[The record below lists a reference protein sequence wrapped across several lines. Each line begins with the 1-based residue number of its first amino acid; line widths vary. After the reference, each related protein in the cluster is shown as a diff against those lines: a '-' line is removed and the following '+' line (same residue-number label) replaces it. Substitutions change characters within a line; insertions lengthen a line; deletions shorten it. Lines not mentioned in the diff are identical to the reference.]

1 MKITT
6 FLKNNIVYLDGG
18 MGSLLQASGLK
29 AGEFPERWNIT
40 NKSVITDIHKS
51 YFDSGSNVINTNTF
65 GANILKFSYTE
76 LENIIKYAV
85 KNAKNARKLSTGN
98 QPKFIALDIGPTG
111 KMLKPYGDLDF
122 EDAVNV
128 FKTTVTLGVKYG
140 VDLVFIET
148 MNDLYE
154 TKAALLA
161 VKEVCNL
168 PVFVSN
174 AYGEDGRLT
183 TGANAESVIATLE
196 GLGATAIGVNCSLGP
211 KQLAPIINDYLK
223 YSSLPIILKPNAG
236 LPKIENGKTVYDV
249 LEEEFATD
257 VSALIEKGVSL
268 AGGCCG
274 TTPKYIKALIDKS
287 KNLKRKKTTQK
298 NYTVISSYT
307 HAVNFDN
314 APILIGERINPT
326 GKKRFKQALIEGDID
341 YILNEAVTQQEKGVH
356 VLDVNVGLPEID
368 EVLTIEKAVTEIQAV
383 VNLPLQID
391 TSNVTAMERALRL
404 YNGKALINSVNGK
417 KESMN
422 AVFPL
427 VKKYGGVVVALTLD
441 ENGIPNDANAR
452 VDIAVKILN
461 EAKKYNIDKNNII
474 FDPLALTISADK
486 NSALVTLQA
495 VKIITEKLKC
505 KTVLGVSNVSFGL
518 PSRDIINAN
527 FLTLALNNGLTS
539 AIINPN
545 SVEMLKAYNAYKAL
559 LGKDENFTNYITFA
573 SNLTEKVIEN
583 KPVIE
588 NSEGNFTNLQTAIIK
603 GFKEKA
609 GEITAELLK
618 TCNPLDII
626 KNEIIP
632 ALDEVGVGFENKK
645 IYLPNLLMSAESAK
659 TAFSYIKNAMSE
671 QNSTKSVFVIATVK
685 GDIHDIGKNIVKLL
699 LENYGYKVID
709 LGRDVAPETIVKAVI
724 SNNAPLCGLSALMTT
739 TTPAMQETIKLLKV
753 KAPWCKTVVGGAVL
767 TEEFAKSIGADKY
780 CKDAMETVRY
790 AESIVNN

>member
-128 FKTTVTLGVKYG
+128 FKTTVKLGVKYG

-257 VSALIEKGVSL
+257 VSALIESGVSL

-274 TTPKYIKALIDKS
+274 TTPKYIKALVDKS

-527 FLTLALNNGLTS
+527 FFALALNNGLTS

-588 NSEGNFTNLQTAIIK
+588 NVDGKFTSLQTAIIK

-790 AESIVNN
+790 AESITNN

>member
-65 GANILKFSYTE
+65 GANILKFSYAE

-85 KNAKNARKLSTGN
+85 KNAKKARKLSTGN

-128 FKTTVTLGVKYG
+128 FKTTVKLGVKYG

-211 KQLAPIINDYLK
+211 KQLAHIINDYLK

-274 TTPKYIKALIDKS
+274 TTPKYIKALVDKS

-368 EVLTIEKAVTEIQAV
+368 EVSTLTKAVTEIQAV

-417 KESMN
+417 KECMN
-422 AVFPL
+422 AIFPL

-461 EAKKYNIDKNNII
+461 EAKKYNIDKKNII

-505 KTVLGVSNVSFGL
+505 KTALGVSNVSFGL

-545 SVEMLKAYNAYKAL
+545 SVEILKAYNAYKAL
-559 LGKDENFTNYITFA
+559 LGKDENFTNYINFA
-573 SNLTEKVIEN
+573 NSLTEKVIET

-659 TAFSYIKNAMSE
+659 TAFSYIKNAMSG

-709 LGRDVAPETIVKAVI
+709 LGRDVPPETIVQAVI

>member
-341 YILNEAVTQQEKGVH
+341 YILNEAVAQQEKGVH

-518 PSRDIINAN
+518 PSRDIINSN
-527 FLTLALNNGLTS
+527 FFALALNNGLTS

-790 AESIVNN
+790 AESITNN

>member
-65 GANILKFSYTE
+65 GANILKFSYAE

-85 KNAKNARKLSTGN
+85 KNAKKARKLSTGN

-128 FKTTVTLGVKYG
+128 FKTTVKLGVKYG

-211 KQLAPIINDYLK
+211 KQLAHIINDYLK

-274 TTPKYIKALIDKS
+274 TTPKYIKALVDKS

-326 GKKRFKQALIEGDID
+326 GKKRFKQALIEGDTD
-341 YILNEAVTQQEKGVH
+341 YILNEAVAQQEKGVH

-368 EVLTIEKAVTEIQAV
+368 EVSTLTKAVTEIQAV

-391 TSNVTAMERALRL
+391 TSNVTAMEKALRL

-417 KESMN
+417 KECMN
-422 AVFPL
+422 AIFPL

-461 EAKKYNIDKNNII
+461 EAKKYNIDKKNII

-505 KTVLGVSNVSFGL
+505 KTALGVSNVSFGL

-545 SVEMLKAYNAYKAL
+545 SVEILKAYNAYKAL
-559 LGKDENFTNYITFA
+559 FGKDENFTNYINFA
-573 SNLTEKVIEN
+573 NSLTEKVIET

-659 TAFSYIKNAMSE
+659 TAFSYIKNAMSG

-709 LGRDVAPETIVKAVI
+709 LGRDVPPETVVQAVI

-739 TTPAMQETIKLLKV
+739 TTPAMQETIKLLKI

-767 TEEFAKSIGADKY
+767 TEEFAKTIGADKY

-790 AESIVNN
+790 AESITNN